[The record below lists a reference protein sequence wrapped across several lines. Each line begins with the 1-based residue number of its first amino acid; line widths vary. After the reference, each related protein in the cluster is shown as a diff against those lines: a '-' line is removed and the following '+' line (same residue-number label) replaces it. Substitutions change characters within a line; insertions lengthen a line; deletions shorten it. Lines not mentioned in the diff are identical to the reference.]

1 MNGARTIVM
10 AQPLLFGVEICA
22 FSSQSERADEKSPLR
37 GNILSDLIDELDA
50 RILDLIQD
58 DASLSVADLAE
69 RVGLSPSPC
78 WRRIKRLE
86 DLGVIRK
93 RVTVLDPDRLGLG
106 FEVYVSV
113 KLSLPS
119 RANLEAFEACLD
131 RWPEVVSCT
140 TVTGHEDYMLR
151 VMTRDMHA
159 YDDFLRDKLLA
170 SDLVSGCESRIIM
183 RRVRDTTAIPI
194 SLVAEGLDAEKTP
207 EKPADKRP
215 ALKAVDSK

>member
-1 MNGARTIVM
+1 
-10 AQPLLFGVEICA
+10 
-22 FSSQSERADEKSPLR
+22 
-37 GNILSDLIDELDA
+37 LSDLIDELDA
-50 RILDLIQD
+50 RILELIQE

-93 RVTVLDPDRLGLG
+93 RVTVLDAEKLGLG

-119 RANLEAFEACLD
+119 RSNLEAFEARLEN
-131 RWPEVVSCT
+131 WPEVVSCQ

-170 SDLVSGCESRIIM
+170 SDLVSGVESRIIM
-183 RRVRDTTAIPI
+183 RSVRQTTAVPI
-194 SLVAEGLDAEKTP
+194 SLVIDLTGASKATGEK
-207 EKPADKRP
+207 
-215 ALKAVDSK
+215 

>member
-1 MNGARTIVM
+1 M
-10 AQPLLFGVEICA
+10 
-22 FSSQSERADEKSPLR
+22 
-37 GNILSDLIDELDA
+37 SDLIDELDA
-50 RILDLIQD
+50 RILELIQE

-93 RVTVLDPDRLGLG
+93 RVTVLDSEKLGLG
-106 FEVYVSV
+106 FEVYISV
-113 KLSLPS
+113 KLALPS
-119 RANLEAFEACLD
+119 RANLEAFEARLEN
-131 RWPEVVSCT
+131 WPEVVSCQ

-170 SDLVSGCESRIIM
+170 SDLVSGVESRIIM
-183 RRVRDTTAIPI
+183 RSVRQTTAVPI
-194 SLVAEGLDAEKTP
+194 SLVVDMTKTETP
-207 EKPADKRP
+207 KTAGGK
-215 ALKAVDSK
+215 

>member
-1 MNGARTIVM
+1 M
-10 AQPLLFGVEICA
+10 
-22 FSSQSERADEKSPLR
+22 
-37 GNILSDLIDELDA
+37 SDLIDELDA
-50 RILDLIQD
+50 RILDVIQE

-86 DLGVIRK
+86 DLGVILR
-93 RVTVLDPDRLGLG
+93 RVTVLDPDKLGLG
-106 FEVYVSV
+106 FEVYAAV

-119 RANLEAFEACLD
+119 RANLEAFEARLGD
-131 RWPEVVSCT
+131 WPEVVSCV

-170 SDLVSGCESRIIM
+170 SDLVSGVESRIIM
-183 RRVRDTTAIPI
+183 RSVKTTTAVPI
-194 SLVAEGLDAEKTP
+194 RLVNGT
-207 EKPADKRP
+207 R
-215 ALKAVDSK
+215 DSGGSK

>member
-1 MNGARTIVM
+1 
-10 AQPLLFGVEICA
+10 
-22 FSSQSERADEKSPLR
+22 
-37 GNILSDLIDELDA
+37 LSDLIDELDA
-50 RILDLIQD
+50 RILELIQE

-86 DLGVIRK
+86 DLGVIRR
-93 RVTVLDPDRLGLG
+93 RVTVLDSEKLGLG

-119 RANLEAFEACLD
+119 RANLEAFETRLEG
-131 RWPEVVSCT
+131 WPEVISCQ

-170 SDLVSGCESRIIM
+170 SDLVSGVESRIIM
-183 RRVRDTTAIPI
+183 RSVRQTTAVPI
-194 SLVAEGLDAEKTP
+194 SLVVDMTKTEIP
-207 EKPADKRP
+207 
-215 ALKAVDSK
+215 KAAAGK

>member
-1 MNGARTIVM
+1 M
-10 AQPLLFGVEICA
+10 
-22 FSSQSERADEKSPLR
+22 
-37 GNILSDLIDELDA
+37 SDLIDELDA
-50 RILDLIQD
+50 RILELIQE

-86 DLGVIRK
+86 DLGVVRK
-93 RVTVLDPDRLGLG
+93 RVTVLDAEKLGLG

-119 RANLEAFEACLD
+119 RTNLEAFEARLEN
-131 RWPEVVSCT
+131 WPEVVSCQ

-170 SDLVSGCESRIIM
+170 SDLVSGVESRIIM
-183 RRVRDTTAIPI
+183 RSVRQTTAVPI
-194 SLVAEGLDAEKTP
+194 SLVIDMTKSETP
-207 EKPADKRP
+207 K
-215 ALKAVDSK
+215 VVGSK

>member
-1 MNGARTIVM
+1 M
-10 AQPLLFGVEICA
+10 
-22 FSSQSERADEKSPLR
+22 
-37 GNILSDLIDELDA
+37 SDLIDELDA
-50 RILDLIQD
+50 RILELIQE

-86 DLGVIRK
+86 DLGVVRK
-93 RVTVLDPDRLGLG
+93 RVTVLDAEKLGLG

-119 RANLEAFEACLD
+119 RTNLEAFEARLEN
-131 RWPEVVSCT
+131 WPEVVSCQ

-170 SDLVSGCESRIIM
+170 SDLVSGVESRIIM
-183 RRVRDTTAIPI
+183 RSVRQTTAVPI
-194 SLVAEGLDAEKTP
+194 SLVLDKDAPKET
-207 EKPADKRP
+207 
-215 ALKAVDSK
+215 KAAGGK

>member
-1 MNGARTIVM
+1 M
-10 AQPLLFGVEICA
+10 
-22 FSSQSERADEKSPLR
+22 
-37 GNILSDLIDELDA
+37 SDLIDELDA
-50 RILDLIQD
+50 RILELIQE

-93 RVTVLDPDRLGLG
+93 RVTVLDAEKLGLG

-119 RANLEAFEACLD
+119 RANLEAFEA
-131 RWPEVVSCT
+131 RMENWPEVVSCQ

-170 SDLVSGCESRIIM
+170 SNMVSGVESRIIM
-183 RRVRDTTAIPI
+183 RSVRQTTAVPI
-194 SLVAEGLDAEKTP
+194 SLVIDLTGATKAAGEK
-207 EKPADKRP
+207 
-215 ALKAVDSK
+215 

>member
-1 MNGARTIVM
+1 
-10 AQPLLFGVEICA
+10 
-22 FSSQSERADEKSPLR
+22 
-37 GNILSDLIDELDA
+37 LSDLIDELDA
-50 RILDLIQD
+50 RILELIQE

-93 RVTVLDPDRLGLG
+93 RVTVLDSEKLGLG
-106 FEVYVSV
+106 FEVYISV
-113 KLSLPS
+113 KLALPS
-119 RANLEAFEACLD
+119 RANLEAFEARLEN
-131 RWPEVVSCT
+131 WPEVVSCQ

-170 SDLVSGCESRIIM
+170 SDLVSGVESRIIM
-183 RRVRDTTAIPI
+183 RSVRQTTAVPI
-194 SLVAEGLDAEKTP
+194 SLVVDMTKTGSFS
-207 EKPADKRP
+207 KAADK
-215 ALKAVDSK
+215 

>member
-1 MNGARTIVM
+1 M
-10 AQPLLFGVEICA
+10 
-22 FSSQSERADEKSPLR
+22 
-37 GNILSDLIDELDA
+37 SDLIDELDV
-50 RILDLIQD
+50 RILDLIQE

-86 DLGVIRK
+86 DIGVIKK
-93 RVTVLDPDRLGLG
+93 RVTVLDSDKLGLG

-119 RANLEAFEACLD
+119 RSNLEAFEARLAN
-131 RWPEVVSCT
+131 WPEVVSCA

-170 SDLVSGCESRIIM
+170 SDLVSGVESRIIM
-183 RRVRDTTAIPI
+183 RTVRQTTAVPI
-194 SLVAEGLDAEKTP
+194 RLALDTAPPVLAAVKDLKTGD
-207 EKPADKRP
+207 AR
-215 ALKAVDSK
+215 

>member
-1 MNGARTIVM
+1 M
-10 AQPLLFGVEICA
+10 
-22 FSSQSERADEKSPLR
+22 
-37 GNILSDLIDELDA
+37 SDLIDELDA
-50 RILDLIQD
+50 RILDLIQE

-93 RVTVLDPDRLGLG
+93 RVTLLDADKLGLG

-119 RANLEAFEACLD
+119 RTNLEAFEACLTN
-131 RWPEVVSCT
+131 WPEVVACA
-140 TVTGHEDYMLR
+140 TVTGHEDYVLR
-151 VMTRDMHA
+151 VMTSDMHA

-170 SDLVSGCESRIIM
+170 SDLVSGVESRIVM
-183 RRVRDTTAIPI
+183 RTVRSTTAVPI
-194 SLVAEGLDAEKTP
+194 RLTMHGESKETP
-207 EKPADKRP
+207 KLIARDGGRQG
-215 ALKAVDSK
+215 A

>member
-1 MNGARTIVM
+1 M
-10 AQPLLFGVEICA
+10 
-22 FSSQSERADEKSPLR
+22 
-37 GNILSDLIDELDA
+37 SDLIDELDA
-50 RILDLIQD
+50 KILELIQE

-86 DLGVIRK
+86 DLNVIKK
-93 RVTVLDPDRLGLG
+93 RVTLLNPEKLGMG

-119 RANLEAFEACLD
+119 RANLEAFEAHMEN
-131 RWPEVVSCT
+131 WPEVVSCQ

-151 VMTRDMHA
+151 VMTHDMHA

-170 SDLVSGCESRIIM
+170 SDLVSGVESRIIM
-183 RRVRDTTAIPI
+183 RSVRQTTAVPMG
-194 SLVAEGLDAEKTP
+194 LVLDVRKTGSEEK
-207 EKPADKRP
+207 
-215 ALKAVDSK
+215 

>member
-1 MNGARTIVM
+1 M
-10 AQPLLFGVEICA
+10 
-22 FSSQSERADEKSPLR
+22 
-37 GNILSDLIDELDA
+37 SDLIDELDA

-58 DASLSVADLAE
+58 DASLSVAELAE

-86 DLGVIRK
+86 DLGVILK
-93 RVTVLDPDRLGLG
+93 RVTVLDPDKLGLG

-119 RANLEAFEACLD
+119 RANLEAFETRMAD
-131 RWPEVVSCT
+131 WPEVVSCA

-170 SDLVSGCESRIIM
+170 SDLVSGVESRIVM
-183 RRVRDTTAIPI
+183 RQVRMTTAVPI
-194 SLVAEGLDAEKTP
+194 RLVKDMAPDKGEK
-207 EKPADKRP
+207 
-215 ALKAVDSK
+215 DS